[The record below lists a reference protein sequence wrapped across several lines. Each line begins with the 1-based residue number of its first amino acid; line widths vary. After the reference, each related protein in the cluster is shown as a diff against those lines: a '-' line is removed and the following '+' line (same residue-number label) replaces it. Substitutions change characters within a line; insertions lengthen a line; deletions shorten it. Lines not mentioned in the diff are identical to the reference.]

1 MWAVNAIWQ
10 TVVSLL
16 LLLAVADAQEEHQA
30 SRDVERLYEDAQRYH
45 LGIDRPVDLRKAVE
59 LYWEVVQQ
67 DPKHAD
73 AYHNLAYLCFVQKR
87 YDLAGGY
94 YRQVIKL
101 RPTDGHAYNNLGAVY
116 EKQGKI
122 KLAQS
127 LYRKAIQVD
136 PDMAPAHYNLSRFL
150 MKEGKAE
157 EASAEIEEALRLDP
171 GNEDYVKLQSQA
183 RGKAGKIS
191 YTTVG
196 AVAGAFVGVL
206 IIYAMLMRNKRA

>member
-1 MWAVNAIWQ
+1 MWQ
-10 TVVSLL
+10 TVLGLL
-16 LLLAVADAQEEHQA
+16 LFLTVAGAQEGHEA
-30 SRDVERLYEDAQRYH
+30 SKDVKRLYEDAQRYH

-59 LYWEVVQQ
+59 LYWKITQQ

-73 AYHNLAYLCFVQKR
+73 AYYNLAYLCFVQKR

-116 EKQGKI
+116 EKQGKV
-122 KLAQS
+122 KLAQN

-136 PDMAPAHYNLSRFL
+136 PDVAPAHYNLSRFL

-157 EASAEIEEALRLDP
+157 EASVEIEEALRLDP
-171 GNEDYVKLQSQA
+171 GNEDYVKLQSHA
-183 RGKAGKIS
+183 RGKGGKIS

-196 AVAGAFVGVL
+196 AVAGAFAGVL
-206 IIYAMLMRNKRA
+206 IIYAMLMHKKRV